1 MAAIGELFVQ
11 ISSKFNTEGLNA
23 TIDKL
28 DELAKKNEN
37 INKSFKIIG
46 ATLLGFATSGVFL
59 IKNLTESAIQQENA
73 ERLLANAMKQ
83 AGTFTEQAYKHNLAY
98 ASSLQKI
105 TIYGDETI
113 TGVQKLLSNFGVE
126 GEMLDKLTSATLDLA
141 SAKGMDLKGAADLVS
156 KSVGSSTNALSRYGI
171 EVTGAV
177 GSTQRMQTAVENITK
192 LFGGSAQAQ
201 AQTFSG
207 QIIILK
213 NRMDDLKEGIGFALI
228 PTLKYFTGYIEKI
241 INLFEKL
248 TPQQI
253 NLIAK
258 FLLIGTAVSGLLG
271 TLALLIGFLPQL
283 AAGITLVIGAI
294 NPLTIVIT
302 LLTVAIGTFAVAW
315 ATNWG
320 NIRERTAIVV
330 AAITGFFRVLMDSAV
345 ALLYSLASTFATLG
359 KILANPFKAKEHF
372 EEWKNNVK
380 TAVDNVVSSYTVGIE
395 AVKQK
400 SEELKNKKIADAQQ
414 TAKTEQN
421 IQQKKLTA
429 MQIADKQALIETE
442 RQRQE
447 AELYRL
453 SVLAE
458 QGKQEIEFQKAQNKT
473 KIELVTALYDSMTNA
488 FSTMF
493 QEFIKGTK
501 SANAIFKSLFQ
512 NMADMFIAEVTR
524 MIVKW
529 LVFKAL
535 TLAFG
540 GGFTKLLSFAT
551 GVNNFSGGLVRV
563 GEQGPETVL
572 LPRGSSVMTAG
583 ETNQMIRGNNQ
594 SSTII
599 NVSVTGNT
607 ISDNIDLDN
616 LTNTISDKILKS
628 VKNERHI

>member
-11 ISSKFNTEGLNA
+11 ISSKCNADGLNA

-73 ERLLANAMKQ
+73 ERALANAMKQ
-83 AGTFTEQAYKHNLAY
+83 AGTFTEQAYKHNIAY

-126 GEMLDKLTSATLDLA
+126 GEMLDKLTKATLDLA

-156 KSVGSSTNALSRYGI
+156 KSVGSSTNALTRYGI

-395 AVKQK
+395 AIKQK

>member
-1 MAAIGELFVQ
+1 MAAIGELFVE
-11 ISSKFNTEGLNA
+11 ISSKFNADGLNA

-28 DELAKKNEN
+28 DELAEKNEN

-73 ERLLANAMKQ
+73 ERALANAMKQ
-83 AGTFTEQAYKHNLAY
+83 AGTFTEQAYKHNIAY

-126 GEMLDKLTSATLDLA
+126 GEMLDKLTKATLDLA

-156 KSVGSSTNALSRYGI
+156 KSVGSSTNALTRYGI

-395 AVKQK
+395 AIKQK

>member
-73 ERLLANAMKQ
+73 ERALANAMKQ
-83 AGTFTEQAYKHNLAY
+83 AGTFTEQAYKHNIAY

-126 GEMLDKLTSATLDLA
+126 GEMLDKLTKATLDLA

-156 KSVGSSTNALSRYGI
+156 KSVGSSTNALTRYGI

-395 AVKQK
+395 AIKQK